1 MADNMHGYIV
11 YGFPILEDFIRA
23 VNLKG
28 IFVGQIMAEK
38 GYKKNERAPGKLL
51 PIESVPEAFEFS
63 SSFWPEDVFNS
74 VRSEGSFLSLTL
86 PLAIKPVNI
95 PPPCLRECGFPVQSS
110 LALIWNCLF
119 SLLGIF

>member
-1 MADNMHGYIV
+1 MHAYIFD
-11 YGFPILEDFIRA
+11 GFPILEDFIRA

-28 IFVGQIMAEK
+28 IFAGQILAEK

-74 VRSEGSFLSLTL
+74 IRSEGSFLSLTL

-110 LALIWNCLF
+110 LVVIWNCLF
-119 SLLGIF
+119 SLLGMF

>member
-1 MADNMHGYIV
+1 MADNMHAYIFD
-11 YGFPILEDFIRA
+11 GFPILEDFIRA
-23 VNLKG
+23 ANLKG
-28 IFVGQIMAEK
+28 IFAGQIMAEK

-74 VRSEGSFLSLTL
+74 IRSEGSFLSLTL

-110 LALIWNCLF
+110 LVVIWNCLF
-119 SLLGIF
+119 SLLGMF

>member
-1 MADNMHGYIV
+1 MHAYIFD
-11 YGFPILEDFIRA
+11 GFPILEDFIRA

-28 IFVGQIMAEK
+28 IFAGQIIAEK

-74 VRSEGSFLSLTL
+74 IRSEGSFSSLTL

-95 PPPCLRECGFPVQSS
+95 RPPCLRECGFPVQSS
-110 LALIWNCLF
+110 LVVIWNCLF
-119 SLLGIF
+119 SLLGMF